1 MSKKRVLLGL
11 SIIAGGVCASLPFLR
26 QTPLTLPTAADPT
39 AASAPQAASP
49 LLEQPVAAIPSS
61 PASWPEQTS
70 SEASRSPSPYL
81 DDGSQRLERGEPFRS
96 PTTSAVEEIASL
108 PKEKSIA
115 PPLLPVSFQV
125 KQPDASPQGPWQ
137 PARLA
142 EGPAGPPREY
152 RIRKLDSLEDLAER
166 FLGSRDRAEE
176 LFEANRSVLK
186 DRHILPLGAV
196 IRILSA
202 GADSATNTSDS
213 DLQPVRP
220 SSD

>member
-26 QTPLTLPTAADPT
+26 ETPLTLPVATDPA

-49 LLEQPVAAIPSS
+49 LLEQPVAAIPSPLASS
-61 PASWPEQTS
+61 PERASSQ
-70 SEASRSPSPYL
+70 ASRSPSPYL
-81 DDGSQRLERGEPFRS
+81 DDGSQRLERVDRS
-96 PTTSAVEEIASL
+96 QAAPAVEEIAAL

-125 KQPDASPQGPWQ
+125 KEPEANRLDPWL

-152 RIRKLDSLEDLAER
+152 RIRKLDSLEALAER
-166 FLGSRDRAEE
+166 FLGSPERAEE
-176 LFEANRSVLK
+176 LFAANRGVLK

-196 IRILSA
+196 IRIPFAS
-202 GADSATNTSDS
+202 GDSATVPSDS

-220 SSD
+220 ASER